1 MGTIGGWLLRACERG
16 GLEPVCDVGV
26 GGKGYI
32 CIMSSL
38 LKKEGGDGLTPI
50 GQIGVAALIERITT
64 NVVHRQ
70 TSTRQ
75 GVGDD
80 AARIQ
85 SIPGEEWVVST
96 DLMVE
101 GVHFDT
107 TYFPLRHLGYKL
119 VVAGI
124 SDVVAMNAV
133 PRQILLGLAISA
145 KYTVEAVEE
154 LYKGVHAACAD
165 YGVDLV
171 GGDVTSSTGGL
182 TLSVTAIGS
191 APADRLVG
199 RTGARKGELICV
211 SGDLGA
217 AFMGLNLLERE
228 KRIYREDPGI
238 QPDFGAYEYLLQR
251 QIRPAARTDMSSIF
265 DTIGC
270 IPTSLIDLS
279 SGLGHDIAALC
290 RASGVGC
297 RLYEDRIPIDP
308 QVREL
313 ATQFQIDPTLCAL
326 SGGEDYELLFTL
338 PSSLSDK
345 FEGHPDICML
355 GYITDAEDGQI
366 LVSHS
371 GQEHELH
378 RRMYT
383 H

>member
-1 MGTIGGWLLRACERG
+1 MSNLLNIEESER
-16 GLEPVCDVGV
+16 
-26 GGKGYI
+26 
-32 CIMSSL
+32 
-38 LKKEGGDGLTPI
+38 LTPI
-50 GQIGVAALIERITT
+50 GQIGVSALIERITAQG
-64 NVVHRQ
+64 VQRQ
-70 TSTRQ
+70 PSTHL

-80 AARIQ
+80 AACIQ
-85 SIPGEEWVVST
+85 PVPGEEWVVTT
-96 DLMVE
+96 DMMVE

-107 TYFPLRHLGYKL
+107 TYFPLMHLGYKV

-154 LYKGVHAACAD
+154 LYKGVHTACAE

-182 TLSVTAIGS
+182 TLSVTAMGS
-191 APADRLVG
+191 APADRLVARG
-199 RTGARKGELICV
+199 GARKGDLICV

-238 QPDFGAYEYLLQR
+238 QPDFGAYEYLLRR
-251 QIRPAARTDMSSIF
+251 QIRPAARTDMAAVF
-265 DTIGC
+265 EAFGC
-270 IPTSLIDLS
+270 LPTSLIDLS
-279 SGLGHDIAALC
+279 AGLGRDIEALC

-308 QVREL
+308 LVHEL

-338 PSSLSDK
+338 PFSMSEKL
-345 FEGHPDICML
+345 EGHPDITML
-355 GYITDAEDGQI
+355 GYITDSEDGQI
-366 LVSHS
+366 LVSHG
-371 GQEHELH
+371 GQEHELNK
-378 RRMYT
+378 RIYAPEAQSGGF
-383 H
+383 

>member
-1 MGTIGGWLLRACERG
+1 
-16 GLEPVCDVGV
+16 
-26 GGKGYI
+26 
-32 CIMSSL
+32 MSNL
-38 LKKEGGDGLTPI
+38 LKKVGGEGLTPI
-50 GQIGVAALIERITT
+50 GQIGVPALIERITSQG
-64 NVVHRQ
+64 VHRQ
-70 TSTRQ
+70 ASTRL

-80 AARIQ
+80 AARIL
-85 SIPGEEWVVST
+85 SLTNEECVVTT

-107 TYFPLRHLGYKL
+107 TYFPLMHLGYKV

-133 PRQILLGLAISA
+133 PRQILLALAISA
-145 KYTVEAVEE
+145 KYTVEAIEE
-154 LYKGVHAACAD
+154 LYKGVHAACAE

-182 TLSVTAIGS
+182 TLSITAIGS
-191 APADRLVG
+191 APAERMVG
-199 RTGARKGELICV
+199 RSGARKGELICV

-251 QIRPAARTDMSSIF
+251 QIRPAARIDMAAVF
-265 DTIGC
+265 DRLGC
-270 IPTSLIDLS
+270 LPTALIDLS
-279 SGLGHDIAALC
+279 SGLGRDIAALC

-308 QVREL
+308 LVHEL
-313 ATQFQIDPTLCAL
+313 ATHFHIDPTLCAL

-338 PSSLSDK
+338 PASVSEKL
-345 FEGHPDICML
+345 EGHPDISMV
-355 GYITDAEDGQI
+355 GYITEAEDSLV

-383 H
+383 PEVQ